1 MFVNGY
7 RFSSFI
13 RNIRKIIKWK
23 IYQTL
28 LRQAKK
34 TATDAIKT
42 ISKRLIQITEEATN
56 YLIGIKIANEITK
69 KPSPNNPG
77 TSSETEEKLSKIPKE
92 SCIFP
97 EKKTSNYWCAK
108 INIIIYQYK
117 HGI

>member
-23 IYQTL
+23 IYQKL

-34 TATDAIKT
+34 TATDAIKA

-56 YLIGIKIANEITK
+56 YLFDIKITK
-69 KPSPNNPG
+69 KSSPNNPG

-92 SCIFP
+92 SCISP

-108 INIIIYQYK
+108 INIII
-117 HGI
+117 